1 MDSFV
6 LDITNLKEKFLNEG
20 EYVCLLDNTNIKN
33 TLNNLDLISYEL
45 LTIMG
50 NRLLRKYNS

>member
-6 LDITNLKEKFLNEG
+6 LDVTDLKEKLVKEG
-20 EYVCLLDNTNIKN
+20 DYLCLLDNTNIKN
-33 TLNNLDLISYEL
+33 IVTKLDIISYEL

-50 NRLLRKYNS
+50 NRLLRKYN